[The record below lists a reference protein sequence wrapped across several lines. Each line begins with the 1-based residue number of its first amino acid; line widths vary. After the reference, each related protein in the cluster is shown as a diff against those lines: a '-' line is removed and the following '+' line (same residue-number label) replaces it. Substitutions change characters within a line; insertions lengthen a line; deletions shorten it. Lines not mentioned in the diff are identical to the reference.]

1 MGCVSYV
8 AIKGGGVE
16 VGEGQGRVQFVEEKS
31 GKSVGSSDG
40 ESQVQLG
47 EVNVSRELKGG
58 HSCVCQE
65 SCVDAIY
72 MEDSCQG
79 QIEFHFKF
87 EPFSYDGQLYHTDRN
102 QFCDEYKQSSKIL
115 PFLHKTAF

>member
-16 VGEGQGRVQFVEEKS
+16 VGEGQGRVQLVEEKS

-72 MEDSCQG
+72 MENACQG
-79 QIEFHFKF
+79 QNET
-87 EPFSYDGQLYHTDRN
+87 G
-102 QFCDEYKQSSKIL
+102 
-115 PFLHKTAF
+115 LHLFDVCVAANVAQVLEKVR